1 MQTPPRPSRGSPPTS
16 PNGKKRKREPPNQKL
31 RYHNARQARNPDFNE
46 YKLLHIMPDFAYY
59 EYGFDGYKMLL
70 EAEANDDEYTS
81 TQQLEIRQILTKL
94 VELNVRL
101 PEDLLRL
108 VAAISIN
115 MSEKVRQH
123 VLNLMTEF
131 TNVIFSAAGQSSATS
146 DSKLVQLRLWKLCD
160 YLRRDQR
167 RDAPGT

>member
-1 MQTPPRPSRGSPPTS
+1 
-16 PNGKKRKREPPNQKL
+16 
-31 RYHNARQARNPDFNE
+31 
-46 YKLLHIMPDFAYY
+46 MPDFAYD

-146 DSKLVQLRLWKLCD
+146 DSKLVQLRL
-160 YLRRDQR
+160 
-167 RDAPGT
+167 